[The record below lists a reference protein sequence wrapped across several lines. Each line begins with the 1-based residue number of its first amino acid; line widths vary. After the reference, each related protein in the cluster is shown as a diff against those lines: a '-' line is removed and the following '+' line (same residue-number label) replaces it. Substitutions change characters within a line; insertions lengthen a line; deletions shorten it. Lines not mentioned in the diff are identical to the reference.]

1 MERELLLL
9 GLLREQGMHGYQ
21 LLEFID
27 TQMSY
32 CVDLKK
38 PTAYFLLDKMAAAGW
53 LSLEQGQEGNRP
65 PRHVYR
71 ITPEGEATFQRLLR
85 ENLGSYSAIRFG
97 TDIGLAFVDALQ
109 PDEAVALLKQR
120 RIMIAEQLASAHA
133 APEHPGSAQ
142 LIIEHQVIH
151 LTSELDWLDNVITRI
166 TRQANST
173 KREKT
178 STKRKP

>member
-21 LLEFID
+21 LLEFVD
-27 TQMSY
+27 TQMSQ

-85 ENLGSYSAIRFG
+85 ENLGSYLPVRFG
-97 TDIGLAFVDALQ
+97 SDIGLAFADALP

-120 RIMIAEQLASAHA
+120 RAMLAEQLASAQA
-133 APEHPGSAQ
+133 APGHPGSTQ
-142 LIIEHQVIH
+142 LIIEHQIYH
-151 LTSELDWLDNVITRI
+151 LTSELDWLDSVITRI
-166 TRQANST
+166 ARQANST
-173 KREKT
+173 KRERT
-178 STKRKP
+178 SVKRKA